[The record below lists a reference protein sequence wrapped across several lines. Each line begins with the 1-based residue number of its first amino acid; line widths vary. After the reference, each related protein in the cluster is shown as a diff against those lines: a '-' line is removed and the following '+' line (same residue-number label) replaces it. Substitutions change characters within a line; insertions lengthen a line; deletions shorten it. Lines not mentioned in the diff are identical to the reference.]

1 MRIDEQEKQREGRN
15 KSTIIN
21 QTYIES
27 GEYRKKFDNISDTK
41 ELNRLLYQLSKKILY
56 HRSGTLIEDMYW
68 IDADNLKIVASET
81 NQLHEEKIVY
91 SKKTKS
97 IVKKKKG
104 LITIHSHPN
113 SFPPSIED
121 FNSNYENSYGL
132 GIICCHDGK
141 IYLYTSNQHIN
152 AIYYKL
158 TIEKFLKTGY
168 NNKEAQIKTLEK
180 LMENCDIK
188 WKEVF

>member
-1 MRIDEQEKQREGRN
+1 MKINNQEIQREGRN
-15 KSTIIN
+15 KSTLIN

-27 GEYRKKFDNISDTK
+27 GEYRKKFDNISDSK
-41 ELNRLLYQLSKKILY
+41 VLNRLLYQLSKKILY

-68 IDADNLKIVASET
+68 IDADTTKIVAYET
-81 NQLHEEKIVY
+81 SQTHEEKIVY

-121 FNSNYENSYGL
+121 FNSNYGNSYKL
-132 GIICCHDGK
+132 GIVCCHDGK

-152 AIYYKL
+152 PLYYKL
-158 TIEKFLKTGY
+158 IIEKFLKNGY
-168 NNKEAQIKTLEK
+168 NNREAQLKTLEK